1 MNPSDFA
8 ATIDSLPKGAVFHR
22 CALQVNPAD
31 YQEKFRGR
39 AGGKDPR
46 AHAEAVVERALELE
60 ISVLAITDHNDASCV
75 PYFRQAA
82 RNSAVT
88 IFPGFELAS
97 SEGVHVLCIY
107 PEETSEDRLVRYLGG
122 FGITTPESSSAL
134 SKCSFSEILER
145 VPTQQGVAIAA
156 HATNNKG
163 LFRVL
168 GGEARIQAW
177 RNKHLHA
184 VQIPGSIEDLPQ
196 DIRGMVTEKNSD
208 YRRSPIAGG
217 DLTMPVAMIN
227 AGDIVD
233 AAHLEEPSAT
243 CQIKMSE
250 VSVEGLRQAFLD
262 PGSRIQLNSR
272 ESLPSHGELLAIS
285 WEGGFLNGTVFR
297 FNPNL
302 NILVGGRGA
311 GKSTVIESL
320 RYVLNLAPIGEEAR
334 KAHDGIVRQVLKNGT
349 KIMVQIRS
357 CRPTEQVYVIERTV
371 PNPPI
376 IRSESGEISNLSVQ
390 EIFPNLEVYGQHE
403 IAELTGS
410 PEKLT
415 ALLRRFAESDVELER
430 EKRDLQRELQKTRQ
444 SLLTVKGELQQVNER
459 LATLPALEETLVR
472 FRETGLESKLRLQ
485 SLLVREE
492 RLLGEVPERW
502 ETFAECLAA
511 IRQEL
516 PIDRTFVSERALR
529 DMPNRKLFAEV
540 SDILEKMERGAEEAA
555 KRLATA
561 IKQVEGSFDSIRVM
575 WRKRRDEA
583 QTEYQRILREL
594 QKSSIDGEEFLQLQ
608 REIEALRPMGERR
621 TRLQLAKA
629 ECLQRR
635 QILLAE
641 WEDVKA
647 RKFRLL
653 DQAAKKISKQL
664 DSLVKVQ
671 ITAAGDR
678 GPLEDFLRDKVGGRL
693 SEAIELLTK
702 APELSLPEFVATCR
716 AGAEAL
722 QVAYAIPPSQAVR
735 LAGASEEALLLAE
748 ELELPPTTEIRL
760 NLAPLG
766 AAPVWRTLG
775 ELSTGQK
782 ATAVLLLLLL
792 ESDAPLIVDQP
803 EDDLDNR
810 FIMSAVVPRI
820 RREKWLRQFVFSTH
834 NANIPVLGDAEMVLG
849 LSDAEEAGDSG
860 AQVAPEHMG
869 AIDVS
874 SVRKLIE
881 EVLEGGKEAFE
892 NRRRK
897 YGY

>member
-8 ATIDSLPKGAVFHR
+8 ATIGSLPKGAVFHR

-46 AHAEAVVERALELE
+46 AHAEAIVERALERK
-60 ISVLAITDHNDASCV
+60 ISVLAITDHNDASCISD
-75 PYFRQAA
+75 FRRAA
-82 RNSAVT
+82 ENSAVT
-88 IFPGFELAS
+88 ILPGFELAS
-97 SEGVHVLCIY
+97 SEGAHVLCIY
-107 PEETSEDRLVRYLGG
+107 PEETSEDVLVRYLGG
-122 FGITTPESSSAL
+122 FGITAPESSSTLA
-134 SKCSFSEILER
+134 KCSFSEILEK
-145 VPTQQGVAIAA
+145 VHTQQGVAIAA
-156 HATNNKG
+156 HATNRKG
-163 LFRVL
+163 LFKVL
-168 GGEARIQAW
+168 SGEARIQAW
-177 RNKHLHA
+177 RSQHLHA

-196 DIRGMVTEKNSD
+196 NIRQIVTGKNPD

-227 AGDIVD
+227 AGDIVE
-233 AAHLEEPSAT
+233 AADLEESSGT

-262 PGSRIQLNSR
+262 PDSRIRLNSH
-272 ESLPSHGELLAIS
+272 EPLPSHGELLAIS

-297 FNPNL
+297 FNRSL

-320 RYVLNLAPIGEEAR
+320 RYVLNLVPIGEEAR
-334 KAHDGIVRQVLKNGT
+334 KSHDGIVRQVLKNGT
-349 KIMVQIRS
+349 KIMLQIRS
-357 CRPTEQVYVIERTV
+357 CRPTEQIYMIERTV
-371 PNPPI
+371 PNPSI
-376 IRSESGEISNLSVQ
+376 IRSESGEISNLSVK

-415 ALLRRFAESDVELER
+415 TLLRRFAESDAGLER

-444 SLLTVKGELQQVNER
+444 SLLAVESELLQVNER
-459 LATLPALEETLVR
+459 LATLPALEETLAR

-492 RLLGEVPERW
+492 RLLGEVPRRW
-502 ETFAECLAA
+502 ETLAECLVA

-529 DMPNRKLFAEV
+529 GLPNQKLFAEV
-540 SDILEKMERGAEEAA
+540 NAVLEKMECDTEEAA
-555 KRLATA
+555 KQLTATLKLAEESF
-561 IKQVEGSFDSIRVM
+561 EGIRAT

-583 QTEYQRILREL
+583 QTEYQKILREL

-608 REIEALRPMGERR
+608 RDIETLRPMGERQ
-621 TRLQLAKA
+621 TRLQLVRS
-629 ECLQRR
+629 EYLQRR

-653 DQAAKKISKQL
+653 DQAAKKISRKL
-664 DSLVKVQ
+664 GSLVKVQ

-678 GPLEDFLRDKVGGRL
+678 GPLEDFLRDKIGGRL

-702 APELSLPEFVATCR
+702 APELSLPAFVAACR
-716 AGAEAL
+716 GGVEAL
-722 QVAYAIPPSQAVR
+722 QEAYAIPPSQAAR
-735 LAGASEEALLLAE
+735 LAGASAEALLLAE
-748 ELELPPTTEIRL
+748 ELDLPPTTEIQL

-766 AAPVWRTLG
+766 VAPVWRTLG

-820 RREKWLRQFVFSTH
+820 RRGKWLRQFVFSTH

-849 LSDAEEAGDSG
+849 LSDGEEAGGSG
-860 AQVAPEHMG
+860 AQIAPEHMG

-874 SVRKLIE
+874 SVRELIE
-881 EVLEGGKEAFE
+881 EVLEGGREAFE